1 MNIDKHK
8 YIDNQ
13 LKEYIE
19 AILAKSDCD
28 FDENKFNQW
37 LIKNDVEHKTNPSA
51 YIKACFKR
59 ELEQGTFKPIKLDVY
74 DQTEI
79 LAKIEPHLYKH
90 LNRHLEKF
98 GIKQG
103 GGFGDEIFF
112 VESLQLYIYE
122 HQILTIEELIKLNDK
137 VMGYITSLE
146 KPKITDY
153 RKYIKKAK
161 AIKDKV
167 DWAMM
172 DEIEAKERQE
182 WLELMA
188 VFDERDKRIFDPTFS
203 SEDIENMNKLDVN
216 ESKPSL

>member
-8 YIDNQ
+8 YIDKQ

-19 AILAKSDCD
+19 TILAKSDCD

-59 ELEQGTFKPIKLDVY
+59 ELEQGTFKPINE
-74 DQTEI
+74 TEI
-79 LAKIEPHLYKH
+79 LAKIMPHLYKH
-90 LNRHLEKF
+90 LNRNLEKF
-98 GIKQG
+98 GIKQWE
-103 GGFGDEIFF
+103 GFGDETFF

-122 HQILTIEELIKLNDK
+122 HQILTIEELIKLNDM

-153 RKYIKKAK
+153 RSYIKKAK
-161 AIKDKV
+161 AIKDEV
-167 DWAMM
+167 DWAMI
-172 DEIEAKERQE
+172 DEIEAKERKE
-182 WLELMA
+182 FDELMK

-203 SEDIENMNKLDVN
+203 IEDIENMNKLDVN
-216 ESKPSL
+216 ESEPSL